1 MSSQSYLFN
10 PTERTLAAAGDG
22 FSAPRLTTTDRLA
35 LSLGVN
41 GKGMMVYDTTLTTL
55 CLWNGTAWEFITDN
69 SSLFVSVKDYGAKGD
84 GVTNDTTAFN
94 AAIATGKRV
103 YVPTGTYM
111 VNATINIKT
120 IIEGD
125 GSTASILKPFN
136 VATAA
141 LTYTQTA
148 SYNPTFVYWSYH
160 SEIRNIGFNGIGT
173 KTGVGFTFAKTDPT
187 QYQALDE
194 FANNVKFYG
203 CFFYNL
209 EKGVQ
214 FPFGNIGSDFYS
226 CGFQANKYGVYT
238 LNNKFGGIMHAGNKY
253 FYSGEFSGN
262 ECAFY
267 CNNTADGFGGIQFTN
282 TIFEVNLVSVYI
294 YNSPAALMI
303 TPIKWDGC
311 WFEANGQT
319 SGGAATVTIDQ
330 WAGTVRSNLTLT
342 KQNMIFEGLASA
354 YELDKCFGTG
364 ISLTAINTTV
374 SLNECR
380 VENTAGYDGSPCS
393 VTDSSSV
400 ISVISPSS
408 NGQFIRGD
416 SIVTSGFPRFGTLTI
431 GSSGINASG
440 RWFITQARSS
450 KIANYGPSRTYSAP
464 LTTVAQTGAGT
475 FNLVGTVVADGII
488 YSQCNEFTRV
498 AFGGGEFTRLTVP
511 DSLFVTT
518 AGYYVFT
525 FDMKVTAGDL
535 NVFIWDRST
544 ANFAQGMKAP
554 AVGKWYTFAGIGY
567 SAGGQT
573 LFFDFAGSNVNV
585 TWRISA
591 IQILR
596 FDTFQQAQA
605 FLNAG
610 AFAES

>member
-1 MSSQSYLFN
+1 
-10 PTERTLAAAGDG
+10 
-22 FSAPRLTTTDRLA
+22 
-35 LSLGVN
+35 
-41 GKGMMVYDTTLTTL
+41 MMVYDTTLTTL
-55 CLWNGTAWEFITDN
+55 CLWNGAAWEFITDN

-84 GVTNDTTAFN
+84 GVTNDTAAFD

-282 TIFEVNLVSVYI
+282 TIFEVNLVAVYF
-294 YNSPAALMI
+294 YNSSNTMY

-311 WFEANGQT
+311 WFEANGQN

-330 WAGTVRSNLTLT
+330 WAGAVRSNLTLT
-342 KQNMIFEGLASA
+342 KQNMIFEGTASA
-354 YELDKCFGTG
+354 YELEKCFGTG
-364 ISLTAINTTV
+364 ISLTATNTTV
-374 SLNECR
+374 QLSECR
-380 VENTAGYDGSPCS
+380 VESTAGNGGSPCS

-400 ISVISPSS
+400 IRVISPNS

-416 SIVTSGFPRFGTLTI
+416 SVVTSGFPRFTTLTI
-431 GSSGINASG
+431 GSDAAGAAG
-440 RWFITQARSS
+440 RWFIAQARNS

-464 LTTVAQTGAGT
+464 LTVAATTGGGS
-475 FNLVGTVVADGII
+475 FGLVGTVVADGII

-498 AFGGGEFTRLTVP
+498 AFGGAEFTRITIP
-511 DSLFVTT
+511 DSSFVTT

-525 FDMKVTAGDL
+525 MDVKVTVGNL
-535 NVFIWDRST
+535 FFYIWNRGASQFT
-544 ANFAQGMKAP
+544 QGMSVP
-554 AVGKWYTFAGIGY
+554 TVGKWYTFAGIGY

-573 LFFDFAGSNVNV
+573 LVVDFGGAGVNA
-585 TWRISA
+585 TWRVSA

-596 FDTFQQAQA
+596 FDTFEQAQS
-605 FLNAG
+605 FLNSG